1 MSMIRSHGDGALA
14 ALLQFK
20 EGFHDTIHVHIAL
33 QMVRLEKITLRVS
46 LRAAE
51 MNEIDPIPVTLHDPG
66 QVVITSDTERTCA

>member
-51 MNEIDPIPVTLHDPG
+51 MNEIDPDPRN
-66 QVVITSDTERTCA
+66 VP